1 MKNGNDIATRLT
13 AEIATRARLAPEQ
26 VKPHAHFVVDLGLSS
41 LDMLAVL
48 AFAEKSFS
56 ARFPDEILAELTT
69 LEKAVD
75 AVRKYQCTQPETD
88 R

>member
-1 MKNGNDIATRLT
+1 MNNSDDIACRLT
-13 AEIATRARLAPEQ
+13 TEIAARAKLEPEQ
-26 VKPHAHFVVDLGLSS
+26 IKPDAHFVVDLGLSS

-48 AFAEKSFS
+48 AFAEKNFS

-69 LEKAVD
+69 LDKAIA
-75 AVRKYQCTQPETD
+75 AVREYQCKQAESD

>member
-1 MKNGNDIATRLT
+1 MKNGNDIAGKLT
-13 AEIATRARLAPEQ
+13 AEIATRAKLEPARI
-26 VKPHAHFVVDLGLSS
+26 KPDAHFVVDLGLSS

-48 AFAEKSFS
+48 AFAEKNFS

-75 AVRKYQCTQPETD
+75 AVREYQCESPEETQ
-88 R
+88 